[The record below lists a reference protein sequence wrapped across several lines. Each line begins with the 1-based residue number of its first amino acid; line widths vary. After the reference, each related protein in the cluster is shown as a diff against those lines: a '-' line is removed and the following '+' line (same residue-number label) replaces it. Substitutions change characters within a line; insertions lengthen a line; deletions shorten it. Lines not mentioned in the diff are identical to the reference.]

1 MFFCRYVYF
10 TNFIN
15 YKTKPNLDLP
25 CGVDMYASARFFY
38 CRYIVIVQAL
48 SAITVGWTSA
58 CLSFFNR
65 TEAQEIKDV
74 KETLVVDY
82 FMRSPNV
89 PVAYADAIRRGGNS
103 RICGTR
109 QT

>member
-1 MFFCRYVYF
+1 M
-10 TNFIN
+10 
-15 YKTKPNLDLP
+15 
-25 CGVDMYASARFFY
+25 
-38 CRYIVIVQAL
+38 IVQAL

-82 FMRSPNV
+82 FMRSSNV

>member
-1 MFFCRYVYF
+1 MVSICTHLHGFFIAGIV
-10 TNFIN
+10 
-15 YKTKPNLDLP
+15 
-25 CGVDMYASARFFY
+25 
-38 CRYIVIVQAL
+38 VIVQAL

-58 CLSFFNR
+58 RLSFFNR

-89 PVAYADAIRRGGNS
+89 PVAYADAIRRGG
-103 RICGTR
+103 G
-109 QT
+109 